1 MGKSVPTLS
10 SIGWISTVEEKGDF
24 ALSYF
29 ITSEYSQSV
38 LHQGQIVSLQYLVK
52 EFGSNPMKLE
62 TEISNALEGFME
74 RYFDDSATS
83 RVVVSEPDPEKPN
96 ELTIRF
102 WCIVR
107 ENGREYS
114 LGRSVVLTDSR
125 ISKIAKLNNG

>member
-10 SIGWISTVEEKGDF
+10 SLGWVSTVEEKGDF

-38 LHQGQIVSLQYLVK
+38 LHHGQIESLQYLVK
-52 EFGSNPMKLE
+52 TYGSDPIKLE
-62 TEISNALEGFME
+62 EMVGNSLEGLMQ
-74 RYFDDSATS
+74 RYFGESADA
-83 RVVVSEPDPEKPN
+83 RVVVLDVDPEKPS

-107 ENGREYS
+107 ENEREYS
-114 LGRSVVLTDSR
+114 LGRSVTLTNAR
-125 ISKIAKLNNG
+125 IIEIAKLNNG